1 LPLGFLLCERD
12 YNIST
17 DGLPPPWRD
26 EEEVE
31 VLMVAEVLDS
41 SMIKPL
47 VQVISVGRV
56 EDHRLALSADKM
68 EDHSLVLLAD
78 RVEDS
83 HRLTLGA
90 KAEDHKEITGR
101 LQMVEASMAIEV
113 GFKGKM
119 EDKVFKVTMVS
130 LVSMEIFRDM
140 GMNFKEDRQAVLILS
155 LALEVE
161 NIGVEIMEI
170 MDIDVPMI
178 RETKL
183 AYIEVV
189 PMLGGMEEEA
199 VGAIWLLG
207 ATIS

>member
-78 RVEDS
+78 KVEDS
-83 HRLTLGA
+83 HRLTSGA
-90 KAEDHKEITGR
+90 KAEDHKEITGW

-170 MDIDVPMI
+170 MDIDVSMI

>member
-1 LPLGFLLCERD
+1 
-12 YNIST
+12 
-17 DGLPPPWRD
+17 LPPPWRD

-83 HRLTLGA
+83 HRLTSGA

>member
-83 HRLTLGA
+83 HRLTSGA

>member
-1 LPLGFLLCERD
+1 
-12 YNIST
+12 
-17 DGLPPPWRD
+17 LPPPWRD

-68 EDHSLVLLAD
+68 EDHSLVLLAV

-83 HRLTLGA
+83 HRLTSGA
-90 KAEDHKEITGR
+90 KAEDHKEITGW

-140 GMNFKEDRQAVLILS
+140 GMNFKEDRRAVLILS
-155 LALEVE
+155 LAPEVE

-183 AYIEVV
+183 AHIEVV

-207 ATIS
+207 AMIS

>member
-47 VQVISVGRV
+47 VQVILVGRV

-78 RVEDS
+78 KVEDS
-83 HRLTLGA
+83 HRLTSGA